1 MATRD
6 PVSQEARVRDASD
19 LLKALSHPAR
29 LRLACRVAD
38 GECSVATLEREL
50 GIRQPSLSQH
60 LGELREAGL
69 VTTRREHKHVFYT
82 LTDPRA
88 LAVLEAL
95 EDAFSDRPRRP
106 GRRPARRCGLHD
118 GAAMFARVGEG
129 S

>member
-1 MATRD
+1 MVTGTVDGERAK
-6 PVSQEARVRDASD
+6 VASD

-29 LRLACRVAD
+29 LRLACRVAE
-38 GECSVATLEREL
+38 GECSVAVLEQEL
-50 GIRQPSLSQH
+50 GIRQPALSQH

-88 LAVLEAL
+88 LAILEAL
-95 EDAFSDRPRRP
+95 EDAFSGTPRRP
-106 GRRPARRCGLHD
+106 GRRPEKRCGLLD
-118 GAAMFARVGEG
+118 GAAVFAVVGER